1 MLSEIDN
8 FGGHADE
15 MSYRVQILHALRQ
28 EAMELRNVETDYALN
43 ILQYNQE
50 LIEEI
55 QKVMSE
61 LATQNEA
68 MLMRQIHK
76 RTLLASQL
84 GGVPVS
90 SALSQLQTLQTLAA
104 TSQQLQNS
112 LNSSLPASP
121 FLGGLGASSPNPF
134 GSRLNGS
141 QNNTFKSLG
150 GKINSPTLL
159 PSNRFVIPSSPGS
172 TPSPTSPTIRSVS
185 PQTESS
191 KETSP
196 SNSQN
201 QGTNFIIKPSWK
213 PKHLKAEENSVFLDD
228 ATSVGYGFVGYQLV
242 ALIEELREVAEDKEL
257 NNVTAEERLNQT
269 LEVLK
274 LLKDLLHI
282 KEIMPLE
289 RLQAIARDPDSLL
302 EHERDTYYYSV
313 LMTYLNIAP
322 NKHGMKAEHLL
333 WSQDKVRHYID
344 ETRISHIWKEICP
357 LKEWIFHKSLEKKQ
371 GKRLKKDESSSPSRP
386 EKRTQ
391 YQNWPAVVFP
401 LLLKDHFLSK
411 IRKHHPGLP
420 EPGVVN
426 NAVLAHRRLKRDQE
440 RFRMQAAKI

>member
-1 MLSEIDN
+1 MISEVENISGQVD
-8 FGGHADE
+8 D
-15 MSYRVQILHALRQ
+15 MSWRLHILNSLRQ
-28 EAMELRNVETDYALN
+28 EAMDLRNVETDYALN

-61 LATQNEA
+61 LATQNET
-68 MLMRQIHK
+68 MLLRQIHK
-76 RTLLASQL
+76 RSLLSSQL
-84 GGVPVS
+84 GGVPVA
-90 SALSQLQTLQTLAA
+90 SALSQLHTLQTLAA

-112 LNSSLPASP
+112 LNSSLPASA
-121 FLGGLGASSPNPF
+121 FLGGLGSGSPNPF
-134 GSRLNGS
+134 GSRLN
-141 QNNTFKSLG
+141 QNQSTLKNF
-150 GKINSPTLL
+150 GKIASPTLL
-159 PSNRFVIPSSPGS
+159 PANRFVIPSSPGS
-172 TPSPTSPTIRSVS
+172 TPSPTSPPIRSVS
-185 PQTESS
+185 PQNEGF

-196 SNSQN
+196 NSS
-201 QGTNFIIKPSWK
+201 QGNTFVIKPVWK
-213 PKHLKAEENSVFLDD
+213 PKNKNTEENAVFLDEE
-228 ATSVGYGFVGYQLV
+228 TKVSYGYVGYQLV
-242 ALIEELREVAEDKEL
+242 ALIEDLREVAEDKEL
-257 NNVTAEERLNQT
+257 NSVNAEERLNQT

-274 LLKDLLHI
+274 LLKELLHI
-282 KEIMPLE
+282 KELMPLE
-289 RLQAIARDPDSLL
+289 RLQTIAREPDTLL

-401 LLLKDHFLSK
+401 LLLKDHFLAK

-440 RFRMQAAKI
+440 RFRKQAKI